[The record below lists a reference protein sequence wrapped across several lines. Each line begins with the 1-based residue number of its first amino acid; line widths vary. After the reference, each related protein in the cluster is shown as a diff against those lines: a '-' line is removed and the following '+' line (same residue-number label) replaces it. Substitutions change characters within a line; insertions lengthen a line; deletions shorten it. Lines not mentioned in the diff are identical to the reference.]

1 LAFPSKLAEIE
12 FAGLSE
18 TGPVRDNNQDAIL
31 VPDGPLPG
39 TFISLAGLADGMGG
53 YDFGEVASRL
63 ALAVVRQ
70 VALDLR
76 GHAPEKILR
85 RGVELANLEVFKI
98 ARELAANRMG
108 TTLTVAFIAGDQLF
122 IAHVGDSRAYL
133 LRNRKISCLTSDHTL
148 VGDLV
153 RTRLIPPEAVRTH
166 DKRSILTRS
175 VGLELFVTPD
185 VTSHK
190 LSAGDRLILC
200 SDGLWAAVAEAEIA
214 HLAENVKAPAAL
226 GARLI
231 QSALENQS
239 DDNCSVVVAD
249 IHSFLPLAVPAE
261 PRRKWFGIFESR

>member
-1 LAFPSKLAEIE
+1 MAFPSKLAEIE

-98 ARELAANRMG
+98 ARELGANRMG

-133 LRNRKISCLTSDHTL
+133 LRNGKISCLTSDHTL

-153 RTRLIPPEAVRTH
+153 RSRLIPPEAVRTH